1 MSYLQFALWLTGGYS
16 GYYLLNILYDSTR
29 KDRQPQNESVA
40 VLSFA
45 PELPP
50 QKVHPKQLP
59 ETPEPE
65 PASVGSGA
73 VSLQGLFA
81 LARKEAI
88 ELTRQVSF

>member
-29 KDRQPQNESVA
+29 KDRQTRDESA
-40 VLSFA
+40 PVLSFA
-45 PELPP
+45 PDLSP
-50 QKVHPKQLP
+50 QKVQPKQLP
-59 ETPEPE
+59 EAPEPE
-65 PASVGSGA
+65 PASVASGA

-81 LARKEAI
+81 LARKETI